1 MKFFIR
7 ADASAKLGVG
17 HVMRCLALSE
27 ELIKREQQVIF
38 ICRESNALISKL
50 IVEKGCAILQ
60 NETEYLL
67 GSQKEAE
74 YIIELIHSNYIIQ
87 NEDWIIIDH
96 YSLDFE
102 FEGYLRKVFTNI
114 MVIDDLA
121 DRQHDCDVLLDT
133 GLSKSKRDNYDRL
146 IPQTSIKLLG
156 PEYALLRHEYTKE
169 RKSLKLRDAKR
180 VENIFVCFG
189 GTDPTNE
196 TSKAIKALLPILN
209 ESMKVRVVM
218 GITNPRIEELIQ
230 QYEDE
235 KIEFLIQPFSI
246 ATLMSSSDLAICAG
260 GGMTWERYC
269 LGLPGIIIAIAAN
282 QVEGAQHSHLL
293 GVDEYLGLSH
303 LVKEKD
309 LRQTIERLIY
319 SNEKLKNARER
330 AMDVV
335 DGNGIV
341 RVADI
346 LMKKN
351 EALELRNFGDNEILF
366 LLECRNEIKARLNS
380 INSAEVSLNDHI
392 KWVEQ
397 SKSMPD
403 RKLMVAWI
411 GEEKIAVVRLDRV
424 GDYAEVS
431 INVAKEH
438 RGKGYVRRILKEL
451 EIKAITWNRSIHI
464 LQAVIKKENNISIK
478 SFIKAGYREWNID
491 NELIIMRKKITD

>member
-7 ADASAKLGVG
+7 ADSSAKLGVG

-27 ELIKREQQVIF
+27 ELIKRKQQVIF
-38 ICRESNALISKL
+38 ICRESNAYISKL

-74 YIIELIHSNYIIQ
+74 YIIELINSNYSIQ
-87 NEDWIIIDH
+87 KEDWIIIDH
-96 YSLDFE
+96 YSLAFE

-133 GLSKSKRDNYDRL
+133 GLSKFKRDNYDLL
-146 IPQTSIKLLG
+146 IPPTSVKLLG
-156 PEYALLRHEYTKE
+156 PEYALLRHEFTKE
-169 RKSLKLRDAKR
+169 RKSLKLRDAKS

-209 ESMKVRVVM
+209 ESMKVTVVM
-218 GITNPRIEELIQ
+218 GKTNPRIEELIH

-235 KIEFLIQPFSI
+235 KIEFLIQPISI
-246 ATLMSSSDLAICAG
+246 SSLMSSSDLAICAG

-282 QVEGAQHSHLL
+282 QVEGAQRSHLL
-293 GVDEYLGLSH
+293 EVDEYLGLSH
-303 LVKEKD
+303 LVKEED

-330 AMDVV
+330 AMDIV
-335 DGNGIV
+335 DGNGV
-341 RVADI
+341 FRVADI

-351 EALELRNFGDNEILF
+351 EALELRDFGDDEILF

-380 INSAEVSLNDHI
+380 INSTEVSLKDHF
-392 KWVEQ
+392 KWVEE
-397 SKSMPD
+397 SKLMPD
-403 RKLMVAWI
+403 RKLMVAWS
-411 GEEKIAVVRLDRV
+411 GVEKIAVVRLDRV

-438 RGKGYVRRILKEL
+438 RGKGYAQRILKEL
-451 EIKAITWNRSIHI
+451 EITAIIWNRSIHF
-464 LQAVIKKENNISIK
+464 LQAVIKKENNISLK

-491 NELIIMRKKITD
+491 NELIIMQKKITD